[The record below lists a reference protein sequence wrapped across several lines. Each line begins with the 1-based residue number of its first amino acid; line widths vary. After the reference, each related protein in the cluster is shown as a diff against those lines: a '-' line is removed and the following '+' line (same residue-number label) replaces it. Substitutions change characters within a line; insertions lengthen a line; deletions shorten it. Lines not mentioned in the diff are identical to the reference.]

1 MKNNLPDSYIPRS
14 PHKVGLWLNNMSNLS
29 MCEKARLLYLGIT
42 DHNLSNVTPSIRV
55 DVAIL
60 LRPEVENVLNHLSQ
74 MLKERAIPLSQYEQN
89 VYGLG
94 QSILME
100 YVAMFQIALV
110 EMLVIKFKADE
121 IFHQAIYYTM
131 FYLYRSML
139 LSYQIYE
146 EVRDTLWKDIHD
158 LFLLASENKL
168 ESTELSVDGN
178 KLTVCNLY
186 KEINLLAL
194 SNPYHLNQEEVE
206 SLKQLFG
213 TVKNYVSLETTADN
227 IDAEFVNAVYM
238 NNDEGAVQVPIGDV
252 LCSPMVR
259 VLDTHPMQKLLSQSI
274 SDRTVNYAH
283 LLPKLKLRTDL
294 VERLLSQLCKTT
306 LRRYPRYKTDEIAL
320 VVTQQNDVMKIVRRN
335 NISLT
340 HDMTLEIKPK
350 DITNYPS
357 IDSQQKKETCIQV
370 WQVKN
375 RSQNGY
381 GLFLPCDIQS
391 SVRVN
396 DLFAIKV
403 GKTTEWSIGIVR
415 WLKYAKNTGINLGL
429 ELLW

>member
-14 PHKVGLWLNNMSNLS
+14 PRKVGLWLNNMSNMSL
-29 MCEKARLLYLGIT
+29 CEKARLLYLGIT
-42 DHNLSNVTPSIRV
+42 DHNLSNVTPSIRI

-60 LRPEVENVLNHLSQ
+60 LRPEVENVLNYLSQ
-74 MLKERAIPLSQYEQN
+74 MLKERTIPLSEYEESA
-89 VYGLG
+89 YGLG
-94 QSILME
+94 QSVLME

-121 IFHQAIYYTM
+121 LFHQAIYYTM

-146 EVRDTLWKDIHD
+146 EVRSTLWKDIHD
-158 LFLLASENKL
+158 LYLVASENRL
-168 ESTELSVDGN
+168 ESTEFLIDGN

-206 SLKQLFG
+206 NLKQLFG
-213 TVKNYVSLETTADN
+213 TVKNYVSLEMNADN
-227 IDAEFVNAVYM
+227 INAEFVNAVYM

-252 LCSPMVR
+252 LRSPTVR
-259 VLDTHPMQKLLSQSI
+259 VLDTCPMQKLLSQCI
-274 SDRTVNYAH
+274 TDRTADHVR
-283 LLPKLKLRTDL
+283 LLPKLKLRRDL

-306 LRRYPRYKTDEIAL
+306 LRRYPRYKMDEVAL
-320 VVTQQNDVMKIVRRN
+320 VMTQQNDVMKIIKKS
-335 NISLT
+335 NI
-340 HDMTLEIKPK
+340 TLNHNITSVIEVK
-350 DITNYPS
+350 DTTNYPS

-375 RSQNGY
+375 SSQTGY
-381 GLFLPCDIQS
+381 GLFLPHHTQS
-391 SVRVN
+391 SVRVS
-396 DLFAIKV
+396 DLLAIKV
-403 GKTTEWSIGIVR
+403 GEAIEWSVGIVR
-415 WLKYAKNTGINLGL
+415 WLKYEKNTGINLGF